1 MTKSVTALVL
11 GVAIDRGIIADVDQS
26 VLSFFP
32 DYADLRTPEK
42 DRLLGQ
48 GRSEIRRPLGD
59 GGSRRAVPE
68 GAESAG
74 AFAGQP

>member
-11 GVAIDRGIIADVDQS
+11 GVAIDRGIVSDVDQS

-42 DRLLGQ
+42 DRITIRHLLTMSMGLAW
-48 GRSEIRRPLGD
+48 SDDAALH
-59 GGSRRAVPE
+59 
-68 GAESAG
+68 
-74 AFAGQP
+74 